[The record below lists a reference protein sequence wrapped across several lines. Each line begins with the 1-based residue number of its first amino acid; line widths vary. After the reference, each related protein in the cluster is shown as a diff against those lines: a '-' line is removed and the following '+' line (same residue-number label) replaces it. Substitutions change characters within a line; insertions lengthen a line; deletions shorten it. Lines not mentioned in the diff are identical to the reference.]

1 MSKRRYAMVTV
12 LGCVPYA
19 FLAIW
24 GDAEKGTMAF
34 YALFV
39 LGVAVLL
46 LLCRRK
52 DAFLAMLGC
61 GTLSCLTSCLRFPLP
76 DGEAGRL
83 PSAHEAPAPGIPPL
97 PAGEAAAARR
107 LAGHGAE
114 GKRKSFQHSS

>member
-1 MSKRRYAMVTV
+1 MVTV
-12 LGCVPYA
+12 PGCVPCA
-19 FLAIW
+19 FPALW
-24 GDAEKGTMAF
+24 GDAEKGAMGVHT
-34 YALFV
+34 LFV
-39 LGVAVLL
+39 LGVAGLP
-46 LLCRRK
+46 LLCRRR

-83 PSAHEAPAPGIPPL
+83 PSAHEAPAPGILPL
-97 PAGEAAAARR
+97 PAGKAAAARR

>member
-52 DAFLAMLGC
+52 DVFLAMLGC
-61 GTLSCLTSCLRFPLP
+61 DTLSCLTSCLCVFLFRTEKWDGCLQPMTPLSLVFSLFLL
-76 DGEAGRL
+76 GML
-83 PSAHEAPAPGIPPL
+83 L
-97 PAGEAAAARR
+97 R
-107 LAGHGAE
+107 LAAWRAIGR
-114 GKRKSFQHSS
+114 KRR

>member
-1 MSKRRYAMVTV
+1 MSKRCHAMVTV
-12 LGCVPYA
+12 PGWVPCA
-19 FLAIW
+19 FPALW

-61 GTLSCLTSCLRFPLP
+61 DTLSCLTSCLCVFLFRTEKW
-76 DGEAGRL
+76 DGCL
-83 PSAHEAPAPGIPPL
+83 
-97 PAGEAAAARR
+97 
-107 LAGHGAE
+107 
-114 GKRKSFQHSS
+114 